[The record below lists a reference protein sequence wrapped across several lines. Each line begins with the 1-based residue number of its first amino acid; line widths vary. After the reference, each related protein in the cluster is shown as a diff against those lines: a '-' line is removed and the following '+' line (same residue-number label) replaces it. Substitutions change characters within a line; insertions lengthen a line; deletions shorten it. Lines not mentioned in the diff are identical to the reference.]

1 MVKYKDLRRKNSEMN
16 SRGPPEFQG
25 STLEF
30 SVQRKREGLT

>member
-30 SVQRKREGLT
+30 LFKDKGRV